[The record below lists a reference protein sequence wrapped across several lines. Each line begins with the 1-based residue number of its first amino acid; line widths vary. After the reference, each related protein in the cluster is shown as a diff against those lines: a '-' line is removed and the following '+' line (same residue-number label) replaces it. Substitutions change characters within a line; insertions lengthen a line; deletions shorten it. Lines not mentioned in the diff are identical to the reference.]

1 MTKILKPKTLPNALT
16 LIMLVIVLAA
26 ISTWLLPSGQYSK
39 LSVVNNQAFVVTST
53 AGEVSLPF
61 TQYTLDSLTIKIPL
75 QKFSNG
81 DFRKPI
87 SVPGTYL
94 KQQSNPQ
101 GFIAMIEAPVKGIID
116 SIDVALFVL
125 FIGGFMAV
133 YNKTGAMFKGVKYLA
148 QQMKGKE
155 RMLIVMLVFV
165 FSFFGGSYG
174 MDVESIVFYPVLV
187 PLLMAEDYDAM
198 VPLAIVFGGS
208 AVGFIASFTNPFS
221 TIIASNAAGINW
233 IDGLYGRL
241 LFFVIATS
249 LLAWYILRYADKVK
263 KDYTASLVYKIDGI
277 TESPFAIEKPT
288 AGERVKLNI
297 KTRLLLLIFV
307 LTFSSMIVGIIFFN
321 WWTTEMASL
330 FFGAAILVGLLDRM
344 SEKVFVSEFLKG
356 AESLLAVALIIGLA
370 RGVTIVL
377 NDGLVADSIL
387 FYAANV
393 VQHFPAIIFIVMVML
408 FFFFFAIPVSSSS
421 GMAVLTMPIIGALAI
436 IVNIPGREI
445 VNAYLFGIGTMFLIS
460 PTGSVFPALL
470 MVKVSYKAWMKFIMP
485 MIIALLVLGALFLII
500 GIGIK

>member
-1 MTKILKPKTLPNALT
+1 MKIKKAKSLPNALT
-16 LIMLVIVLAA
+16 LIMIVIVLAA

-39 LSVVNNQAFVVTST
+39 LSALNNESFEVNSSSGSQ
-53 AGEVSLPF
+53 SLPF
-61 TQYTLDSLTIKIPL
+61 TQHTLDSLDIKISL

-81 DFRKPI
+81 DIRKPV
-87 SVPGTYL
+87 SVPGTYKKL
-94 KQQSNPQ
+94 QSNPQ
-101 GFIAMIEAPVKGIID
+101 GFIAILEAPVKGIMD

-133 YNKTGAMFKGVKYLA
+133 FNKTGAMFKGVKYIA

-155 RMLIVMLVFV
+155 RKLIVILVFV

-187 PLLMAEDYDAM
+187 PLFLAEDYDAM
-198 VPLAIVFGGS
+198 VPLAIVFGGA

-249 LLAWYILRYADKVK
+249 VLAWYILRYAAKVK
-263 KDYTASLVYKIDGI
+263 KDRTASLVYKIDGI
-277 TESPFAIEKPT
+277 TESPFEVAVHTE
-288 AGERVKLNI
+288 GERMKLDI
-297 KTRLLLLIFV
+297 KTWLLLLIFV
-307 LTFSSMIVGIIFFN
+307 LTFSTMITGIVFFN
-321 WWTTEMASL
+321 WWTKEMSSL
-330 FFGAAILVGLLDRM
+330 FFGATILVGFLDRM
-344 SEKVFVSEFLKG
+344 GEKVFVAEFLKG
-356 AESLLAVALIIGLA
+356 AESLLGVALIIGLA

-377 NDGLVADSIL
+377 NDGLVADTIL
-387 FYAANV
+387 FYASNV
-393 VQHFPAIIFIVMVML
+393 VQHFPAIIFIILVML

-460 PTGSVFPALL
+460 PTGSVFPALM
-470 MVKVSYKAWMKFIMP
+470 MVKISYKAWLKFITP
-485 MIIALLVLGALFLII
+485 MIIAMLALGAIFLII
-500 GIGIK
+500 GINFK